1 MRKKS
6 ILFIDILT
14 RSVYVEYTT
23 RQYEYVSFSDTL
35 EMIRRLK
42 PPAFIYNCVD
52 EPASLA
58 LLDSLQHLYAVQGN
72 QMVLREQSD
81 PLSPNYH

>member
-1 MRKKS
+1 MPYRLKT

-23 RQYEYVSFSDTL
+23 RQYEYVSFPDTL
-35 EMIRRLK
+35 EMIRKLR
-42 PPAFIYNCVD
+42 PPKFIYNCVD

-58 LLDSLQHLYAVQGN
+58 LLDSLQHSYVIVGN
-72 QMVLREQSD
+72 QLILKD
-81 PLSPNYH
+81 G

>member
-1 MRKKS
+1 MPYRLKT

-23 RQYEYVSFSDTL
+23 RQYEYVSFPDTL

-42 PPAFIYNCVD
+42 PPSFIYNCVD
-52 EPASLA
+52 KPASLA
-58 LLDSLQHLYAVQGN
+58 LLDSLQPVYAIVGN
-72 QMVLREQSD
+72 QLILKD
-81 PLSPNYH
+81 G

>member
-1 MRKKS
+1 MVARPET

-23 RQYEYVSFSDTL
+23 RQYEYVSFQDML
-35 EMIRRLK
+35 EMIRTLK
-42 PPAFIYNCVD
+42 PPSFIYNCVD

-58 LLDSLQHLYAVQGN
+58 LLDSLQHIYAVKGN
-72 QMVLREQSD
+72 QMVLRD
-81 PLSPNYH
+81 G